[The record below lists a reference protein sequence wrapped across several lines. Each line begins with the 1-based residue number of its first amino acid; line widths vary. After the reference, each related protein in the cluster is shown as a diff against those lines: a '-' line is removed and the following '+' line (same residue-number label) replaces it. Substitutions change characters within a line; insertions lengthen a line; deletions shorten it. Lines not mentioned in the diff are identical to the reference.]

1 MKTQRRRQLL
11 LLKSYGV
18 EVILGSMTV
27 CLFPNLLL
35 TGAN

>member
-27 CLFPNLLL
+27 CLFLNLLL